1 MTKQQITEQN
11 ELIGRNAFKAY
22 VTTQHPD
29 WTIKK
34 FSKKRYDVYD
44 VVVVSGGTEDHYIIG
59 EIKFRDG
66 YNYNAYQDWIL
77 EQEKLK
83 SMQELKKHVETLF
96 PNKSIY
102 LHYINFYRDNLT
114 TPRMWDITDIKPNF
128 GLLDL
133 PNNSNTST
141 AYFQNTPATLLH
153 NNDTINF

>member
-1 MTKQQITEQN
+1 MTKQQITDRN
-11 ELIGRNAFKAY
+11 ETIGRNAFKAC

-44 VVVVSGGTEDHYIIG
+44 VVFVSGATQDNFIIG

-66 YNYNAYQDWIL
+66 YNYNAYDDWIL

-83 SMQELKKHVETLF
+83 SMQELRTKVQKMY
-96 PNKSIY
+96 PNKNIW

-114 TPRMWDITDIKPNF
+114 TPRMWDITNIEPDF

-141 AYFQNTPATLLH
+141 AYNQNTPATLLH